1 MTLAMKKR
9 VNEAFEA
16 WRAIAAQTDI
26 LDVATRIGAK
36 LRKRSHEWIG
46 PCPRCGGKDRFSIR
60 PSKQVFNC
68 RGAGGG
74 NVISM
79 VMHTCA
85 VEFLPACEIITGEPP
100 PGADTVITDET
111 RRKAEELKAEAAE
124 RQRRREHDDNL
135 YRARERKT
143 VFDIWDNA
151 HPLQGSSAAEYL
163 ALRGL
168 TFPATPAGRSERLK
182 CVEAMP
188 YHLDRD
194 TIIHRGPAMVAPIV
208 DSDSKFRG
216 LHFTY
221 LDLAQPKGKLQL
233 QDPREP
239 EGVMLDAKK
248 SRGSKQGNYIALL
261 GPTDP
266 EQLVLGEGNEKLIAV
281 HMALESTGRSLEL
294 TAFWSAADLGNLAG
308 KATDTVTHPTLKNEK
323 TGRPQKVAG
332 AVPDLEAPAIAVPD
346 SVTDLVILG
355 DTTSDPFTTR
365 LALARASA
373 RYARPGRTV
382 RVAWAPQGEDFDD
395 PLRAAKGDEAA
406 ARAALERIAGIVAA
420 AGPLEMPAVDAE
432 KKSGAPA
439 AVADRGDGAANARPT
454 GAVADGGG
462 NDGEP
467 PPGGDDP
474 KIGGGDDSAGLDL
487 RLAFYPLT
495 DLGNSERF
503 RDRNRGRFIWCP
515 ALGWLWWDGRRWSR
529 DGAEDKVKMA
539 EHDTVRA
546 IQREARAVEQE
557 AATLVPLLQAP
568 KDISDADKRS
578 AKKTASDRKKRSGDL
593 GKLGIALRMWGRKSE
608 QANKL
613 AAIGKRAAPY
623 LAVAPEQLDADPFK
637 FNVAS
642 GTLVF
647 RKAAEAD
654 YVTFKAHD
662 PADLITKCS
671 RVAFDPKAI
680 CPTFDK
686 FLAEVQP
693 KAEMRRFLMQWQ
705 GLSLTGDVSEQ
716 KLCLFWGSGKNG
728 KSTLID
734 VCAHIA
740 GDYSETVPIETFL
753 NEGRSRNA
761 GQATPDLAILP
772 GVRHLRTSEPEKG
785 AKLAEA
791 LIKLATGGEPILAR
805 HLNQDYFK
813 FYPQFKLTISGNHE
827 PSIVGTDEGIWR
839 RLKKVPWPV
848 TVADDKI
855 DPHLSDKLRGEAS
868 GILNRLLDGLRDWLD
883 HGLVWPEDVIQATAD
898 YRRDSDPCGRFIG
911 ECVTDSSGDRVRSS
925 DMHAL
930 FCAWAKASAARE
942 WSQKGLA
949 AALKQH
955 GFKAMHSNGMWWLG
969 VKLTKS
975 ADDFL
980 DFEGKARR
988 GESENV
994 KDDRMN
1000 DEVAF

>member
-1 MTLAMKKR
+1 MTAAD
-9 VNEAFEA
+9 EAFEA
-16 WRAIAAQTDI
+16 WRARAADSDI
-26 LDVATRIGAK
+26 LEVALSNKVGAK
-36 LRKRSHEWIG
+36 LRKRGAEWIG
-46 PCPRCGGKDRFSIR
+46 PCPACKGKDRFAVR
-60 PSKQVFNC
+60 PGKQVFNC

-79 VMHTCA
+79 VMHACR
-85 VEFLPACEIITGEPP
+85 VDFLAACEIITGEAPP
-100 PGADTVITDET
+100 QRGSAITEET
-111 RRKAEELKAEAAE
+111 RKKAAGLKQQAADKAD
-124 RQRRREHDDNL
+124 RREHDDNL

-151 HPLQGSSAAEYL
+151 YPLAGSSGEEYL
-163 ALRGL
+163 KLRGL
-168 TFPATPAGRSERLK
+168 SFPPTLPGRSERLK
-182 CVEAMP
+182 CVESMP
-188 YHLDRD
+188 YWLDKD
-194 TIIHRGPAMVAPIV
+194 TIVHRGPALLAPIV
-208 DSDSKFRG
+208 DAARKFRG
-216 LHFTY
+216 LHLTY
-221 LDLAQPKGKLQL
+221 LDLAQPKGKIAL
-233 QDPREP
+233 QDPRERA
-239 EGVMLDAKK
+239 GVLLDAKK
-248 SRGSKQGNYIALL
+248 SRGTKQGNYVALI
-261 GPTDP
+261 GPPDP
-266 EQLVLGEGNEKLIAV
+266 AHLVLGEGNEKLIAV
-281 HMALESTGRSLEL
+281 HMALEATASSSTTMVLER

-308 KATDTVTHPTLKNEK
+308 KAIGTVAHPTLKHAK
-323 TGRPQKVAG
+323 SGRPQKVAG
-332 AVPDLEAPAIAVPD
+332 PVPDLEAPAIVVPE
-346 SVTDLVILG
+346 SVTDLVLLG

-365 LALARASA
+365 LALARATA
-373 RYARPGRTV
+373 RYTRPGRTV

-395 PLRAAKGDEAA
+395 PLRAARGDEAA
-406 ARAALERIAGIVAA
+406 TRAALERIAGIIAAAGFFEMPAADAKKKSDPVAA
-420 AGPLEMPAVDAE
+420 AT
-432 KKSGAPA
+432 
-439 AVADRGDGAANARPT
+439 DRDGAAGVRPT
-454 GAVADGGG
+454 TSGDGGG

-467 PPGGDDP
+467 PLGGDP
-474 KIGGGDDSAGLDL
+474 ESGGGDGSAGLDL

-529 DGAEDKVKMA
+529 DGAEEKVKVA

-546 IQREARAVEQE
+546 IQREARAAEQE
-557 AATLVPLLQAP
+557 AATLVPLLPAP
-568 KDISDADKRS
+568 KDISAADKRA

-593 GKLGIALRMWGRKSE
+593 GKLGIALRVWGRKSE
-608 QANKL
+608 QANRL
-613 AAIGKRAAPY
+613 ATIGKRAAPY

-647 RKAAEAD
+647 RKAAETD

-734 VCAHIA
+734 VCAYIA

-883 HGLVWPEDVIQATAD
+883 HSLVWPEDVIQATAD

-911 ECVTDSSGDRVRSS
+911 ECVTDSPGDRVRSS

-994 KDDRMN
+994 KDDRMS
-1000 DEVAF
+1000 DEVVF